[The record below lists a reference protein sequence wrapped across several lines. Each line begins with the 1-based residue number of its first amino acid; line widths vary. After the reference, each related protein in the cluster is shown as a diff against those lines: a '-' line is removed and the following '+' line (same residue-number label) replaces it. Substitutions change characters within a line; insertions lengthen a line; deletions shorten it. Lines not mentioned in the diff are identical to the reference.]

1 MPDSDM
7 VYTLKDARRDARNR
21 RLPLDVRLR
30 AKATAAIARR
40 FILESLPGYT
50 ETVKALRLDKGV
62 NIKGRRALLRT
73 FHKQV
78 AVFQGKGRA

>member
-1 MPDSDM
+1 MPDMSM
-7 VYTLKDARRDARNR
+7 VNTLKKAQRAARDR
-21 RLPLDVRLR
+21 RLPLDVRQN
-30 AKATAAIARR
+30 AKIAAIIARR
-40 FILESLPGYT
+40 FVLESLPGYA

-78 AVFQGKGRA
+78 SRL